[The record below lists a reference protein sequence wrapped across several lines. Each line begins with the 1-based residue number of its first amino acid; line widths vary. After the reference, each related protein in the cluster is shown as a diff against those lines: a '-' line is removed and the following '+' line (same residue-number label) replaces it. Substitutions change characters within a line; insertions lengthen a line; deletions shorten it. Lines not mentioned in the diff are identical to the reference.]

1 MVYIVLEDINKY
13 HPCKITPEIKPLEIS
28 SLDSSSFHSKF
39 HHLILRTRTGKND
52 SIVST
57 FLQVLKH
64 AEALGKMNVN
74 FIKVEA

>member
-1 MVYIVLEDINKY
+1 M
-13 HPCKITPEIKPLEIS
+13 
-28 SLDSSSFHSKF
+28 
-39 HHLILRTRTGKND
+39 LRTGTGKND

-57 FLQVLKH
+57 LVLFIFQVLKH